1 MKIVA
6 IVETRISSTRLPG
19 KSMKRILGRPVLA
32 LLIER
37 LKNVRLLDDI
47 VVATTVKKE
56 DKVIAKLSKKIGVK
70 CFRGSEEDVLD
81 RVLRAAKSV
90 KADLIVEVLGDC
102 PLVDPNLVEEGV
114 ETFLKG
120 DYDYLS
126 NALERTYPDGL
137 DFQIYPVK
145 VLEEVDALTNDPL
158 DREHVTLYI
167 YARPEKYKIKI
178 LRASGELD
186 WPDLAITLD
195 TLEDFKLIKIIFETL
210 YPKNPQFTAFDVV
223 RFLRSN
229 PELLKINKDVKRKTV
244 KKKKREVR

>member
-6 IVETRISSTRLPG
+6 IVETRMSSTRLPG

-56 DKVIAKLSKKIGVK
+56 DDVIERLSKKLGVG
-70 CFRGSEEDVLD
+70 CFRGSEKDVLK
-81 RVLRAAKSV
+81 RVLKTAKRV
-90 KADLIVEVLGDC
+90 QADLIIEVLGDC
-102 PLVDPNLVEEGV
+102 PLIDPQLVEKGIKI
-114 ETFLKG
+114 FLKG
-120 DYDYLS
+120 DYDYLN
-126 NALERTYPDGL
+126 NALERSFPNGL

-145 VLEEVDALTNDPL
+145 VLEEVNRLTDDPL

-167 YARPEKYKIKI
+167 YSHPERYKIKI
-178 LRASGELD
+178 LRASGELY
-186 WPDLAITLD
+186 WPKLAITLD
-195 TLEDFKLIKIIFETL
+195 TPQDFKLIKIIFENL

-223 RFLRSN
+223 RFLRAN
-229 PELLKINKDVKRKTV
+229 PKLLKINKDVKRKTV
-244 KKKKREVR
+244 KREK